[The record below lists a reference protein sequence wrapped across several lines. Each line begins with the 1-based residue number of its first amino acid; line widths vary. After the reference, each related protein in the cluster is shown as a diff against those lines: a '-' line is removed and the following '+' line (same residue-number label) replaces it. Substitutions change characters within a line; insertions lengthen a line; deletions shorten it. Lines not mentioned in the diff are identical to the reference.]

1 MKPSLLVVTGEISG
15 DSHTGAVLQ
24 ALRTIRPDVQLWGI
38 GGPASRA
45 AGMATLHDIEEMAVM
60 GLWDV
65 LLRLPFFR
73 RVFREVLA
81 EADRRKP
88 TAALLVDYPGFN
100 MRLAAELKQ
109 RDIPVLYYICP
120 QVWAW
125 RRSRIRRIAEIVDR
139 LLVLFPFEAELFSD
153 TGLET
158 EWVGHPLADTDTS
171 SEPDVLSE
179 ADWPGTPRI
188 AILPG
193 SRRQEIEKNL
203 PVLLEAARRVSDTH
217 PGAGFRIAAASDR
230 AAALAQRILDATP
243 SLPGELRLVS
253 GQTQSILR
261 SADAAWVTSGTA
273 TLEAAIQG
281 CPTVVVYRTALLTY
295 LAAKAVVRIPTIGLV
310 NIVAGRTVC
319 PELIQHNATPKALAA
334 AIEPLLSDT
343 EERRCMV
350 KSMEDVTRKLGA
362 GNAYARTADAI
373 DRFLSCRSKS

>member
-15 DSHTGAVLQ
+15 DSHTGAVLR
-24 ALRTIRPDVQLWGI
+24 ALRTLRPDVQTWGI

-45 AGMATLHDIEEMAVM
+45 TAMDTLHDIEEMSVM

-81 EADRRKP
+81 EVDRRKP

-100 MRLAAELKQ
+100 LRLAAELK
-109 RDIPVLYYICP
+109 RRGIPVLYYICP

-125 RRSRIRRIAEIVDR
+125 HRSRIRRIAEVVDR

-158 EWVGHPLADTDTS
+158 EWVGHPLADTNTS
-171 SEPDVLSE
+171 PEPDMLTE
-179 ADWPGTPRI
+179 TDWPGSPRI

-203 PVLLEAARRVSDTH
+203 PVLLEAARRVSAIH
-217 PGAGFRIAAASDR
+217 PGAGFRIAAASAR
-230 AAALAQRILDATP
+230 SAEHAQRILDATF
-243 SLPGELRLVS
+243 SLPGELRMVS
-253 GQTQSILR
+253 GQTRSILR

-295 LAAKAVVRIPTIGLV
+295 LAAKTVVRIPNIGLV

-319 PELIQHNATPKALAA
+319 PELIQHNATPNALAD
-334 AIEPLLSDT
+334 AIEPLLTDT
-343 EERRCMV
+343 EERRRMV
-350 KSMEDVTRKLGA
+350 ESLTDVTRKLGA
-362 GNAYARTADAI
+362 GNAYAKTADAI
-373 DRFLSCRSKS
+373 NRFLSCLSKS